1 MPIFQNIPGLNGLI
15 KFINSLVSSEYG
27 NNIWLI
33 PTEFNKTGIK
43 DKLLGQNK
51 ARIPEAATGDV
62 L

>member
-43 DKLLGQNK
+43 DKLLG
-51 ARIPEAATGDV
+51 
-62 L
+62 